1 MILNGV
7 NLQQHTILG
16 GHTNDWVYNNNGINN
31 KYNNLKKKKNLSRT
45 QKKAH
50 KKKMRYSEIWL
61 LTFL

>member
-31 KYNNLKKKKNLSRT
+31 KYNNLKKKK
-45 QKKAH
+45 KK
-50 KKKMRYSEIWL
+50 
-61 LTFL
+61 T